1 MQSASAPK
9 LYFVS
14 DGPAHKILYALA
26 KLHLLKQACTQMREY
41 IRSFIKQVSML
52 PKDELLGLPIQ
63 ARHFTITAPGLTESL
78 QIDYCGPFPADEEG
92 NTHVLTVID
101 TFTKAV
107 GLYAVKDLEA
117 KHTARCL
124 IRQIGIF
131 GCPSQI
137 VRDRQWSPIH

>member
-1 MQSASAPK
+1 M
-9 LYFVS
+9 
-14 DGPAHKILYALA
+14 
-26 KLHLLKQACTQMREY
+26 
-41 IRSFIKQVSML
+41 
-52 PKDELLGLPIQ
+52 
-63 ARHFTITAPGLTESL
+63 ESL

-107 GLYAVKDLEA
+107 GLYAVEDLEA